1 MVFLCRPLTIVGMI
15 AAATLLASSA
25 SAMCLAEL
33 DKATVEA
40 RVQALIPVGTR
51 QRMSEQRCRKA
62 CEKQTTCYSECY
74 LFFEELE
81 CGPET
86 CFTGKACQS
95 TCN

>member
-1 MVFLCRPLTIVGMI
+1 MALLFRLLAIVGMI
-15 AAATLLASSA
+15 AAATPLGSSA
-25 SAMCLAEL
+25 SAMCLAKL
-33 DKATVEA
+33 DKATVAA
-40 RVQALIPVGTR
+40 RMQALIPVGTR

-86 CFTGKACQS
+86 GFTGKACQS